1 MTKYIDVGNIIQQKN
16 ERLYKILPHFV
27 LSYFKRIIHEN
38 DLNADLTMLE
48 NLNTRNKFRVF
59 LENRNFKVQ
68 VYGQENVPS
77 NGRFMFTSNHPLG
90 GLDGIA
96 FYDTVASMYPTV
108 KFLVNDILM
117 NIPDVDD
124 CFLPINKH
132 GKNSREYFKKVDE
145 ACESDAQIL
154 SFPAG
159 IVSRKINGHVQDLP
173 WMKSCVSYPKK
184 YKRDVIPV
192 FIDGVNSNFFYNL
205 ANVRKRLGI
214 RANLEMFFLVDE
226 LYKFANRSLQIV
238 FGKPIP
244 YTHFDSSKK
253 DIEWAAF
260 LREQTYKLGESF
272 KENKTT

>member
-1 MTKYIDVGNIIQQKN
+1 MTKYIDVGSIIKQKN
-16 ERLYKILPHFV
+16 EQLYKILPRFV
-27 LSYFKRIIHEN
+27 LSYFKRIIHE
-38 DLNADLTMLE
+38 DKLNADLTMLE
-48 NLNTRNKFRVF
+48 GLNTRDKFRVF
-59 LENRNFKVQ
+59 LENRNFKVH
-68 VYGQENVPS
+68 VYGQENVPDD
-77 NGRFMFTSNHPLG
+77 GRFMFTSNHPLG

-96 FYDTVASMYPTV
+96 FYDTVADMFPSV

-132 GKNSREYFKKVDE
+132 GKNSRDYFKKVDE

-159 IVSRKINGHVQDLP
+159 IVSRKINGQVQDLP

-184 YKRDVIPV
+184 YKRNVVPV

-226 LYKFANRSLQIV
+226 LYKFANRS
-238 FGKPIP
+238 
-244 YTHFDSSKK
+244 
-253 DIEWAAF
+253 
-260 LREQTYKLGESF
+260 
-272 KENKTT
+272 